1 MKTAVIYARFS
12 CDKQTEQSIEGQ
24 IRVCN
29 EFAAKNDI
37 KVVDTY
43 IDRAASGTND
53 NRVAFQKML
62 ADSEKNP
69 MWDIVLVYAI
79 DRFGR
84 NSIDIAVNKQ
94 RLQKNNIILIS
105 ATQKTSVNIDGS
117 KNLDGI
123 ILENVLIGISEYY
136 SVELSQKI
144 RRGQRESRKKGNFL
158 GGHIP
163 YGYRVENK
171 KLLIDDEKAEVLKL
185 IFNLYVSGRYV
196 REILEELNKRG
207 ILYNGKPMYKST
219 LFKLLKN
226 EKYTGVYRYD
236 GEIYDNIYP
245 QIIPTHI
252 FKRVQKMMKKNKIG
266 ASSRNTDFILRDKV
280 YCGLCGMRING
291 DSGTSHNGTKNFY
304 YSCSNKRQFK
314 KCNKK
319 TMKKD
324 ELEKLVIDKTI
335 SFLSAPEI
343 VSKISEEIIVLHNQM
358 IKEHSILQLL
368 KDERAK
374 MQKSLNNIMQA
385 IEEGIF
391 TPTTKARMNELE
403 GSIAELDGK
412 IAAEETKLER
422 TLRKSDVEAF
432 ISEALNADAKTL
444 VNLLIEK
451 IVVYE
456 DKIEISYKY
465 FDNKNP
471 DETVTEVHRDFLF
484 IGKMIQIT
492 QRNFT
497 VSYQL

>member
-62 ADSEKNP
+62 TDSEKNP

-171 KLLIDDEKAEVLKL
+171 KLLIDDEKAEVLRL

-196 REILEELNKRG
+196 REILEELNNRG

-252 FKRVQKMMKKNKIG
+252 FERVQKMMKKNKIG
-266 ASSRNTDFILRDKV
+266 ASSRNTDFILKDKV
-280 YCGLCGMRING
+280 YCGLCGMSITG

-304 YSCSNKRQFK
+304 YSHACLNEMGAAWILDKNIYPILLGDLNPNDMKGFIDSHYIALMPKEGEEYKLLSKLNKYITKR
-314 KCNKK
+314 NTEK
-319 TMKKD
+319 TLQDMSAD
-324 ELEKLVIDKTI
+324 FILEAK
-335 SFLSAPEI
+335 
-343 VSKISEEIIVLHNQM
+343 KISEYSKPYVDFELPAMSDLEEMIVGKKFTDGEIL
-358 IKEHSILQLL
+358 ILEYFRQHQNNLL
-368 KDERAK
+368 VDYADSPFRKY
-374 MQKSLNNIMQA
+374 
-385 IEEGIF
+385 IEEYVEI
-391 TPTTKARMNELE
+391 
-403 GSIAELDGK
+403 DY
-412 IAAEETKLER
+412 IAALGLLE
-422 TLRKSDVEAF
+422 
-432 ISEALNADAKTL
+432 ADG
-444 VNLLIEK
+444 
-451 IVVYE
+451 Y
-456 DKIEISYKY
+456 
-465 FDNKNP
+465 
-471 DETVTEVHRDFLF
+471 
-484 IGKMIQIT
+484 IQIST
-492 QRNFT
+492 LESTLNHKEQEDNN
-497 VSYQL
+497 